1 MGAMEEEKKLINTI
15 LWLFY
20 SDPLLEEEVTS
31 LLAAPILL
39 VQY

>member
-1 MGAMEEEKKLINTI
+1 MGAMEEGKKLINTM

-20 SDPLLEEEVTS
+20 SDPLLEDKVTS
-31 LLAAPILL
+31 LLAAPTL

>member
-1 MGAMEEEKKLINTI
+1 MDAMEEEKKLIKTV

-20 SDPLLEEEVTS
+20 SDPLLKDKVTS
-31 LLAAPILL
+31 LLAAPTLL